1 MVKSTSSPLPPT
13 PEYVTRS
20 LSYVRT
26 DITSP
31 KPYQEVQAKRIA
43 LGLQPTHPLDVI
55 AEDQPRAGIM
65 PFSLE
70 NGEIQDR
77 GALVDCPSEWV
88 RTDREREARRIAK
101 VEAEIEQ
108 TVVQIMLGKRYGK

>member
-1 MVKSTSSPLPPT
+1 MFKSQSSPIPPH

-20 LSYVRT
+20 LGYVRT
-26 DITSP
+26 DITGP
-31 KPYQEVQAKRIA
+31 KNYDEVQAKRIA
-43 LGLQPTHPLDVI
+43 LGLQPIHPQDII

-77 GALVDCPSEWV
+77 GALVDCPDEWA

-101 VEAEIEQ
+101 VEADIEQ
-108 TVVQIMLGKRYGK
+108 TVIQIMLGKRHGK